1 MKPDYVP
8 SAYGTGDPI
17 TAGTA
22 RSTGNAVNEGVVDS
36 TSPWGASGWPSL
48 YTIDSRKVDFIMKPT
63 IQIITQPQTQTIPAT
78 NEASAQ
84 GTATFTVAGI
94 VTGFGP
100 ETLSYQW
107 QANGSDLS
115 NGTTSYN
122 ISVPLDPVNI
132 SARGWDGGNGGRG
145 NNIYYDCTSWTGTR
159 VVNFRAWEESGIYHT
174 IRIEELQDFPE
185 NGNWNVNVEGGRLYK
200 CYPLSSPAN
209 LFIGGDTPAG
219 GGNQRLVIEE
229 GGDDWNDML
238 LQCSQGFFAKYP
250 QDPTVSSGP
259 RSETRTLTDRVEG
272 ANTSTLKMSTATAGI
287 QTVTCRIT
295 HPTACNS
302 PLYSDIVNLNVITA
316 REIIKHE
323 DMNEGLKGSWY
334 GSGETNLVDSTITI

>member
-1 MKPDYVP
+1 MSDFDQRTTTLDLNGPVLSWESLPTAVTSCGVGTFIGIATASFPNQTPTNPATNTGSLSYQWWYELDGTNAPTQGKITNGSMSGLGLTGITGAATTTLTVYGNSTTFELDGTPETVEGLKFFLKPDYVP

-185 NGNWNVNVEGGRLYK
+185 N
-200 CYPLSSPAN
+200 
-209 LFIGGDTPAG
+209 
-219 GGNQRLVIEE
+219 
-229 GGDDWNDML
+229 
-238 LQCSQGFFAKYP
+238 
-250 QDPTVSSGP
+250 
-259 RSETRTLTDRVEG
+259 
-272 ANTSTLKMSTATAGI
+272 
-287 QTVTCRIT
+287 
-295 HPTACNS
+295 
-302 PLYSDIVNLNVITA
+302 
-316 REIIKHE
+316 
-323 DMNEGLKGSWY
+323 
-334 GSGETNLVDSTITI
+334 